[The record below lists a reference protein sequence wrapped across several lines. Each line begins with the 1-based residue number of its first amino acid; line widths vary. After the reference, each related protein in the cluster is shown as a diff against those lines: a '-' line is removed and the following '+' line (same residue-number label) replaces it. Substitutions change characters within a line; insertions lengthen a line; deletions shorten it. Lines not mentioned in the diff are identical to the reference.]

1 MPGARCTRSLACK
14 IKKHTSVV
22 TTGSPG
28 SPGIPARNG
37 FNSLYRA
44 LPGDRA
50 WLSPSPAEMTS
61 ANLTPASRRQDHTT
75 SPSAS
80 VLFVSRT
87 SASIASRPAV
97 VTIASA
103 PDVGRDG
110 PGYGFD
116 LPDGESQIFL
126 PMGLDRN
133 FAQQLICPSGALAF
147 RNSVPCPLTSQID
160 RLRPSRSNAGTPG
173 AHASATTT
181 R

>member
-50 WLSPSPAEMTS
+50 LLSPSPAEMTS

-80 VLFVSRT
+80 HAVRQLARPRPPHPAPRSVTLRNAPRSEQDGN
-87 SASIASRPAV
+87 SAR
-97 VTIASA
+97 
-103 PDVGRDG
+103 
-110 PGYGFD
+110 FD
-116 LPDGESQIFL
+116 LPDGESTIFL
-126 PMGLDRN
+126 QIGLDRN
-133 FAQQLICPSGALAF
+133 FDQAVICPSGSMIDLIARPNLVCHPMRCNA
-147 RNSVPCPLTSQID
+147 QI
-160 RLRPSRSNAGTPG
+160 LLPSGSRK
-173 AHASATTT
+173 
-181 R
+181 